1 MFKGKA
7 FSPGFEHIWGLDS
20 EQALVSISV
29 YRSLSSVLLSIS
41 VSWAPVLVSIPV
53 YLSVSSSL
61 CSISIALVPVYSRVL
76 VPVYSQASA
85 SFSPLYVQ
93 VLPSV
98 PLIVQVLLFV
108 PLIEFQFS

>member
-20 EQALVSISV
+20 EQALVPTSV

-41 VSWAPVLVSIPV
+41 VSWAPVLVPIPV

-61 CSISIALVPVYSRVL
+61 CSISIALVPVQFIR
-76 VPVYSQASA
+76 
-85 SFSPLYVQ
+85 
-93 VLPSV
+93 
-98 PLIVQVLLFV
+98 
-108 PLIEFQFS
+108 EFQFQFILKQVPSFIELQFNL